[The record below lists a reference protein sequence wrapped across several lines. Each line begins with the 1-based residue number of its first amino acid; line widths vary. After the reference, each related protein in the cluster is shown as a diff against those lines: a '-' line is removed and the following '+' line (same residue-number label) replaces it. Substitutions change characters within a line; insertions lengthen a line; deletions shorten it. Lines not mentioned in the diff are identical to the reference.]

1 MDKSDKSLPALLAD
15 LSRETVDLMRREIAL
30 ARAEANEKIGN
41 AKAAATSIGGG
52 AILALA
58 GVVVLLQA
66 AVNGLAMVLP
76 PDMAPWLAPLAVGV
90 VALLVGWAML
100 KGGSAKLDGE
110 HLKPERTMNSL
121 RKDSA
126 LIQQEAA
133 R

>member
-30 ARAEANEKIGN
+30 ARAEASEKIGN

-52 AILALA
+52 AVLALA
-58 GVVVLLQA
+58 AVVVLLQA

-76 PDMAPWLAPLAVGV
+76 PEMAPWLAPLAVGV
-90 VALLVGWAML
+90 VALLIGWAML

-121 RKDSA
+121 RKDGA

>member
-30 ARAEANEKIGN
+30 ARAEASEKIGN
-41 AKAAATSIGGG
+41 AKAAATSMGGG
-52 AILALA
+52 AVLALA

-66 AVNGLAMVLP
+66 AVNGLALVLP
-76 PDMAPWLAPLAVGV
+76 PEMAPWLAPLAVGV
-90 VALLVGWAML
+90 VALLLGWAML

>member
-1 MDKSDKSLPALLAD
+1 MDKSDKSLPALLGD

-30 ARAEANEKIGN
+30 ARAEASEKIGN

-66 AVNGLAMVLP
+66 AVAALAMVLP
-76 PDMAPWLAPLAVGV
+76 PDQAAWLAPLIVGI
-90 VALLVGWAML
+90 VALLVGLGLL

-121 RKDSA
+121 RKDGA
-126 LIQQEAA
+126 LIQQETA

>member
-1 MDKSDKSLPALLAD
+1 MDKSEKSLPALLAD

-30 ARAEANEKIGN
+30 ARAEASEKIGN

-58 GVVVLLQA
+58 AVVVLLQA

-76 PDMAPWLAPLAVGV
+76 PEMAPWLAPLAVGV

-121 RKDSA
+121 RKDGA

>member
-1 MDKSDKSLPALLAD
+1 MDKSEKSLPALLAD

-30 ARAEANEKIGN
+30 ARAEASEKIGN

-52 AILALA
+52 AVLALA
-58 GVVVLLQA
+58 AVVVLLQA

-76 PDMAPWLAPLAVGV
+76 PEMAPWLAPLAVGV
-90 VALLVGWAML
+90 VALLIGWAML

-121 RKDSA
+121 RKDGA

>member
-1 MDKSDKSLPALLAD
+1 MEKSDKSLPALLGD

-30 ARAEANEKIGN
+30 ARAEASEKIGH
-41 AKAAATSIGGG
+41 AKAAATSMGGG
-52 AILALA
+52 AILAMA

-66 AVNGLAMVLP
+66 AVVALAMVLP
-76 PDMAPWLAPLAVGV
+76 PDQAPWLAPLVVGI

-110 HLKPERTMNSL
+110 HLKPERTLNSL
-121 RKDSA
+121 RKDGA